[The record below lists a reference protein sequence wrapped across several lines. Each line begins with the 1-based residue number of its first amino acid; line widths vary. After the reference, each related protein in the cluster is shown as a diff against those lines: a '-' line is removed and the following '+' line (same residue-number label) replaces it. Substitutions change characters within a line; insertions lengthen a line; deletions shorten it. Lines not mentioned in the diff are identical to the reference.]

1 MLLASAWIPTSL
13 WGATREIGLYSAT
26 ASAPLVLKRADRPWA
41 HTVIEKPMSAVVF
54 GRRLLASRCDLS
66 RLLLMAHSDDV
77 GLAPGISGT
86 ETRRARTDGLRT
98 LRWREMN
105 SNFRFLGGSTPPR
118 CAPR

>member
-54 GRRLLASRCDLS
+54 RAPPVGFEMRLEPTTADRIPMMSAWRDRSSLDSPVEGTGFEPS
-66 RLLLMAHSDDV
+66 VPLL
-77 GLAPGISGT
+77 
-86 ETRRARTDGLRT
+86 
-98 LRWREMN
+98 
-105 SNFRFLGGSTPPR
+105 
-118 CAPR
+118 

>member
-54 GRRLLASRCDLS
+54 RAPVSFGPEELAQHWRKRVS
-66 RLLLMAHSDDV
+66 APTV
-77 GLAPGISGT
+77 GTSYESP
-86 ETRRARTDGLRT
+86 DY
-98 LRWREMN
+98 
-105 SNFRFLGGSTPPR
+105 GSIRDRHP
-118 CAPR
+118 